1 MNAMASPHPTATLR
15 ALVVEDDRSWQQIL
29 TELLT
34 DAGLTTD
41 VAASYETALGLIRA
55 APHRVAVVDLAL
67 AAGDHRNED
76 GLRVLTAIR
85 RHDPGCTPILL
96 TGFATVELAVSALKE
111 YGAYTCLRKE
121 RFRRAEFR
129 ALMREVLTMPPGG
142 ESPLPPLPSAPAATA
157 ADTSSG
163 GASVL
168 VVDDDAGWRRLLGE
182 LLTEAGHRVRLCS
195 SYSEAW
201 GWLRRET
208 YHLAVLDLALVPTPT
223 PAGHV
228 DGFRLLAAVRQ
239 AEIPAIVISGVA
251 AAADAERAL
260 GEYDAFAFLEK
271 RAFSRSLFGQTV
283 AAALAA
289 AARTV
294 TDRFG
299 LTPREA
305 EVLDLLVE
313 GLTNRAIAERLV
325 ISPNTVKRHLK
336 AIFAKMGV
344 TTRAAAVAKAMSE
357 HPPS

>member
-1 MNAMASPHPTATLR
+1 MTPPR

-41 VAASYETALGLIRA
+41 VADSYETALSLIRA
-55 APHRVAVVDLAL
+55 VPHRLAVVDLAL

-76 GLRVLTAIR
+76 GLRVLAAIR
-85 RHDPGCTPILL
+85 RHDPGCVTILL

-129 ALMREVLTMPPGG
+129 ALMREVLAAPPVVGEAGPDQALSASPPGPAVEIG
-142 ESPLPPLPSAPAATA
+142 SGPAA
-157 ADTSSG
+157 
-163 GASVL
+163 VL

-182 LLTEAGHRVRLCS
+182 LLAEAGHRVRLCS
-195 SYSEAW
+195 SYGEAW

-239 AEIPAIVISGVA
+239 AGIPAIVISGVA

-271 RAFSRSLFGQTV
+271 RAFSRATFAQTV

-289 AARTV
+289 ATEAP

-299 LTPREA
+299 LTAREA
-305 EVLDLLVE
+305 EVLDLLVK
-313 GLTNRAIAERLV
+313 GLTNRQIAEQLV
-325 ISPNTVKRHLK
+325 ISPNTVKRHLQ
-336 AIFAKMGV
+336 AIFAKLGV
-344 TTRAAAVAKAMSE
+344 TTRAAAVAKAISE
-357 HPPS
+357 RNTP

>member
-1 MNAMASPHPTATLR
+1 MTSSSPAAVLR
-15 ALVVEDDRSWQQIL
+15 GLVVEDDRSWQQIL

-41 VAASYETALGLIRA
+41 VAASYAAALSLIRA

-129 ALMREVLTMPPGG
+129 ALMREVLSLPPA
-142 ESPLPPLPSAPAATA
+142 SVRPDRPLPAASPSAATEVNP
-157 ADTSSG
+157 G

-168 VVDDDAGWRRLLGE
+168 VVDDDAGWRHLLGE

-195 SYSEAW
+195 SYGEAW
-201 GWLRRET
+201 GWLRREI
-208 YHLAVLDLALVPTPT
+208 YHLAVLDLALVLTPT

-239 AEIPAIVISGVA
+239 ADIPAIVISGVA

-260 GEYDAFAFLEK
+260 GEYGAFAFLEK
-271 RAFSRSLFGQTV
+271 RAFSRSLFAQTV
-283 AAALAA
+283 AAALASA
-289 AARTV
+289 DRT
-294 TDRFG
+294 TTGRFG
-299 LTPREA
+299 LTAREA

-344 TTRAAAVAKAMSE
+344 STRAAAVAKAMSD
-357 HPPS
+357 HPAS

>member
-1 MNAMASPHPTATLR
+1 MTPPR

-41 VAASYETALGLIRA
+41 VADSYETALSLIRA
-55 APHRVAVVDLAL
+55 VPHRLAVVDLAL

-76 GLRVLTAIR
+76 GLRVLAAIR
-85 RHDPGCTPILL
+85 RHDPGCVTILL

-129 ALMREVLTMPPGG
+129 ALMREVLAAPPAVGEAGTEQALPASPPG
-142 ESPLPPLPSAPAATA
+142 PAAEIG
-157 ADTSSG
+157 SG
-163 GASVL
+163 PATVL

-182 LLTEAGHRVRLCS
+182 LLAEAGHRVRLCS
-195 SYSEAW
+195 SYGEAW

-239 AEIPAIVISGVA
+239 AGIPAIVISGVA

-271 RAFSRSLFGQTV
+271 RAFSRAAFAQTV

-289 AARTV
+289 ATEAP

-299 LTPREA
+299 LTAREA
-305 EVLDLLVE
+305 EVLDLLVQ
-313 GLTNRAIAERLV
+313 GLTNRQIAEQLV
-325 ISPNTVKRHLK
+325 ISPNTVKRHLQ
-336 AIFAKMGV
+336 AIFAKLGV
-344 TTRAAAVAKAMSE
+344 TTRSAAVAKAISE
-357 HPPS
+357 RSTP